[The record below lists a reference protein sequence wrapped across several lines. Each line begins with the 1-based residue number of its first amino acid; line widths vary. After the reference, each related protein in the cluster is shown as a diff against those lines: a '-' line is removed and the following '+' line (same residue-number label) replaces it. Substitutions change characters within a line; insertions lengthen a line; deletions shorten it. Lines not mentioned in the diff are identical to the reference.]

1 MVYYIIIKDI
11 YKMIKNQKKYQFN
24 SMLLKKNLK
33 VKRKNYKKYQII
45 IIKIKIQKLIF
56 IYLIILHYNGLN
68 LLKMVN

>member
-33 VKRKNYKKYQII
+33 AKRKNYKKYQII